1 MKELIKQMTKGIRK
15 YIIGIL
21 ICGIISS
28 FFTVYLTKFVMY
40 IIDGVVANK
49 TEIPSYISMFFK
61 YDDVYHKIF
70 ILAIF
75 MITFVIIT
83 SISNYIRKYFTTKM
97 RLGINQNLKMLLLN
111 HTTYLEYQEYA
122 KQEKS
127 QILQRISTDSNNILN
142 FIMDKYN
149 LIVDS
154 VFVLFF
160 SMLEIF
166 KLNLLVSIVICI
178 IITII
183 TIMSIWYFKKTK
195 QIVRKNITLH
205 ENLIEKTLNAIYYP
219 KMIKLFNREEKE
231 IEDFDIINEEY
242 LKNDKKLID
251 YLIYYELIA
260 SGVRNL
266 KDPAIILIGGI
277 LFALGKMNIGALM
290 IIITYSN
297 NILEYILQLIYAVEG
312 INDFL
317 VPIERIKKYLQ
328 LKEEKKDNKKEEIK
342 EVELEFKDVSITLE
356 NKTILDNCSFTLKQ
370 GESIYLVGDNG
381 SGKSIIIK
389 VLLGFIPYEGTIL
402 LGGKDLKELNLSTI
416 RDYIGVIFQEPFI
429 FSDTVRNN
437 IDITGKYSFKK
448 VKEIS
453 KICEIDEEIEKL
465 EDNYQTILGER
476 GIDLSGGQKQRI
488 SIARTLIQ
496 DKKVIIFDDVLSKL
510 DNITKEKI
518 KNQMNENY
526 PYQIKIYITQDIK
539 KISEESVVF
548 FKQKQNI
555 VIGKQKQLIAQN
567 EEYRKLIQM
576 YSNVIGE

>member
-1 MKELIKQMTKGIRK
+1 MKELIKQMSKGIK
-15 YIIGIL
+15 VYIIGIL

-40 IIDGVVANK
+40 MIDGVITNK
-49 TEIPSYISMFFK
+49 TEIPNYISMFFE
-61 YDDVYHKIF
+61 YNEVYYKIF

-75 MITFVIIT
+75 MITFVVII
-83 SISNYIRKYFTTKM
+83 SIANYIRRYFTTKM

-127 QILQRISTDSNNILN
+127 HILQRISTDSNNILD

-154 VFVLFF
+154 VFILFF

-183 TIMSIWYFKKTK
+183 GIMSIWYFKKTK
-195 QIVRKNITLH
+195 QIVRKNVALH

-219 KMIKLFNREEKE
+219 KMIKLFHREEKE
-231 IEDFDIINEEY
+231 ITDFENINKEY
-242 LKNDKKLID
+242 LENDKKLID

-260 SGVRNL
+260 AGVRKL

-277 LFALGKMNIGALM
+277 LFVLGKINIGALM
-290 IIITYSN
+290 ILITYSN

-317 VPIERIKKYLQ
+317 VPIERIKEYLQ
-328 LKEEKKDNKKEEIK
+328 LKEEKKNSKKEEIK
-342 EVELEFKDVSITLE
+342 EVELEFKDVSITIE
-356 NKTILDNCSFTLKQ
+356 NKTILNNCSFTLKQ
-370 GESIYLVGDNG
+370 GESVYLVGDNG

-402 LGGKDLKELNLSTI
+402 IGGKDLKELSLATI

-437 IDITGKYSFKK
+437 IDVTGKYSLKK

-465 EDNYQTILGER
+465 EDSYQTILGER

-510 DNITKEKI
+510 DNVTKEKI
-518 KNQMNENY
+518 KKQMKEKY

-539 KISEESVVF
+539 KISEESIVF
-548 FKQKQNI
+548 FKQKENI
-555 VIGKQKQLIAQN
+555 VIGKQKQLIDEN
-567 EEYRKLIQM
+567 EEYRKLMQM

>member
-1 MKELIKQMTKGIRK
+1 MKELIKQMSKGIK
-15 YIIGIL
+15 VYIIGIL

-40 IIDGVVANK
+40 MIDGVITNK
-49 TEIPSYISMFFK
+49 TEIPNYISMFFE
-61 YDDVYHKIF
+61 YNEVYYKIF

-75 MITFVIIT
+75 MITFVVII
-83 SISNYIRKYFTTKM
+83 SIANYIRRYFTTKM

-127 QILQRISTDSNNILN
+127 HILQRISTDSNNILD

-154 VFVLFF
+154 VFILFF

-183 TIMSIWYFKKTK
+183 GIMSIWYFKKTK
-195 QIVRKNITLH
+195 QIVRKNVTLH
-205 ENLIEKTLNAIYYP
+205 EQLIEKTLNAIYYP
-219 KMIKLFNREEKE
+219 KMIKLFHREEKE
-231 IEDFDIINEEY
+231 VTDFENINKEY
-242 LKNDKKLID
+242 LENDKKLID

-260 SGVRNL
+260 DGVRKL

-277 LFALGKMNIGALM
+277 LFVLGKINIGALM
-290 IIITYSN
+290 ILITYSN

-317 VPIERIKKYLQ
+317 VPIERIKEYLK

-342 EVELEFKDVSITLE
+342 EVELEFKDVSVTIE
-356 NKTILDNCSFTLKQ
+356 NKIILNNCSFTLKQ

-402 LGGKDLKELNLSTI
+402 IGGIDLKELSLATI

-437 IDITGKYSFKK
+437 IDITGKYSLKK

-465 EDNYQTILGER
+465 EDSYQTILGER

-496 DKKVIIFDDVLSKL
+496 NKKVIIFDDVLSKL
-510 DNITKEKI
+510 DNVTKEKI
-518 KNQMNENY
+518 KKQMKENY

-539 KISEESVVF
+539 KISEESIVF
-548 FKQKQNI
+548 FKQKENI
-555 VIGKQKQLIAQN
+555 VIGKQKQLIDEN
-567 EEYRKLIQM
+567 EEYRKLMQM

>member
-1 MKELIKQMTKGIRK
+1 MKELIKQMSKGIK
-15 YIIGIL
+15 VYIIGIL

-40 IIDGVVANK
+40 MIDGVITNK
-49 TEIPSYISMFFK
+49 TEIPNYISMFFK
-61 YDDVYHKIF
+61 YNEVYYKIF

-75 MITFVIIT
+75 MITFVVII
-83 SISNYIRKYFTTKM
+83 SIANYIRRYFTTKM

-127 QILQRISTDSNNILN
+127 HILQRISTDSNNILD

-154 VFVLFF
+154 VFILFF

-183 TIMSIWYFKKTK
+183 GIMSIWYFKKTK
-195 QIVRKNITLH
+195 QIVRKNVALH

-219 KMIKLFNREEKE
+219 KMIKLFHREEKE
-231 IEDFDIINEEY
+231 ITDFENINKEY
-242 LKNDKKLID
+242 LENDKKLID

-260 SGVRNL
+260 AGVRKL

-277 LFALGKMNIGALM
+277 LFVLGKINIGALM
-290 IIITYSN
+290 ILITYSN

-317 VPIERIKKYLQ
+317 VPIERIKEYLQ
-328 LKEEKKDNKKEEIK
+328 LKEEKKNSKKEEIK
-342 EVELEFKDVSITLE
+342 EVELEFKDVSITIE
-356 NKTILDNCSFTLKQ
+356 NKTILNNCSFTLKQ
-370 GESIYLVGDNG
+370 GESAYLVGDNG

-402 LGGKDLKELNLSTI
+402 IGGKDLKELSLATI

-437 IDITGKYSFKK
+437 IDVTGKYSLKK

-465 EDNYQTILGER
+465 EDSYQTILGER

-510 DNITKEKI
+510 DNVTKEKI
-518 KNQMNENY
+518 KKQMKEKY

-539 KISEESVVF
+539 KISEESIVF
-548 FKQKQNI
+548 FKQKENI
-555 VIGKQKQLIAQN
+555 VIGKQKQLIDEN
-567 EEYRKLIQM
+567 EEYRKLMQM